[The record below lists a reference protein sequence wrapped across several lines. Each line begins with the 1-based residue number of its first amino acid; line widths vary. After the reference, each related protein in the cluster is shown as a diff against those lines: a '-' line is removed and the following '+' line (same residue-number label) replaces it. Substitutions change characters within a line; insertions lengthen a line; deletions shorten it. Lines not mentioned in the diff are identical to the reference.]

1 MEVNHMPQENKKHK
15 IFTNGSTWLKAD
27 FHLHTKADKEFT
39 YTDEEDDFIKAYIY
53 GLKEQDIK
61 IGVITNHNK
70 FVKDEFSALRKKAK
84 KKDILLLPGVELSIN
99 DGANGIHTLIVFSD
113 QWLDNGNDYIS
124 PFITTMFPGKAEN
137 EYQHENGRSDKNILQ
152 VVEELEK
159 TNRDYF
165 LIFAHV
171 EQSSG
176 LWQEMKGGK
185 LGDFKEKRYAIV
197 RQRTLGFQKVRTH
210 DERVNVQ
217 RLLEKAN
224 WYPAEVEG
232 SDCKSMNA
240 IGRCGKQKDETGKEV
255 ERETWL
261 KIGEFTFEAVKY
273 ALADWQNRVRAKQ
286 PEKYP
291 HSHIKSIV
299 FDGGILDGQQVDFS
313 PELNALIGI
322 RGSGK
327 SSILES
333 VRYVLNIPFGE
344 KTTDQE
350 YKDALIAHTLGSGG
364 KATLVAIDKYGQE
377 YRISRILN
385 EQPEVF
391 IGDELK
397 PGIAIR
403 ETVIHKPIYFGQKDL
418 SSTGEGF
425 ENDLVEKLVGEKLQD
440 IRRQIEEQ
448 KFIVSGQCDKLLNL
462 ASIDE
467 KIKEYNDKQQDAE
480 YRLKIFK
487 DNGIEEK
494 LKRQTYFNTD
504 ERKIKA
510 ILTDI
515 NEYENAVTE
524 VVDQYEDEL
533 KNHLLYKSK
542 QNEDF
547 FIDFFKIYQD
557 GLDSLAA
564 IKTELEKIRIQFG
577 RLQEKKVRF
586 LAIKKEQS
594 EQFAETR
601 RKLEAN
607 LREQDNLLNLEEF
620 PQLQKTIETT
630 EQLLNSLHKESR
642 KRSVVKDELV
652 KALSKLND
660 LWHQEF
666 KLIDTEL
673 KKINE
678 NHTALQISS
687 QYKGDTS
694 AFLQFLKTIFKGS
707 RIRENSFRN
716 IVTKYT
722 DCASIFNAFAQVK
735 NEIGGSAE
743 IFDQY
748 FSDNL
753 KELLTWQ
760 TPNKFIIQYR
770 QKELHHHSLGQRA
783 SALILFVLSQKEH
796 DLVIIDQPE
805 DDLDNQTIYEDVIKL
820 VKKLK
825 PQTQFIFATHN
836 ANFPVLGDAEQIHA
850 CRYGDENI
858 RVNSGSIDSPVIQQ
872 EIVDIMEGGEDAFNK
887 RKEIYQIWKPRNS

>member
-1 MEVNHMPQENKKHK
+1 MPQENKKHK

-39 YTDEEDDFIKAYIY
+39 YTGAENNFIKTYIARF
-53 GLKEQDIK
+53 KEQNINV
-61 IGVITNHNK
+61 GVITNHNK

-84 KKDILLLPGVELSIN
+84 KEDILLLPGVELSIN
-99 DGANGIHTLIVFSD
+99 DGANGIHHTLVVFAD
-113 QWLDNGNDYIS
+113 QWLANGNDYIS
-124 PFITTMFPGKAEN
+124 PFITSMFPGKAEN

-165 LIFAHV
+165 LVFAHV
-171 EQSSG
+171 EQRNG

-185 LGDFKEKRYAIV
+185 LSDFNEKRYTVV
-197 RQRTLGFQKVRTH
+197 RQRTLGFQKVRT
-210 DERVNVQ
+210 DNDRG
-217 RLLEKAN
+217 RIKGLLKN
-224 WYPAEVEG
+224 WYPAELEG
-232 SDCKSMNA
+232 SDNKSIDE
-240 IGRCGKQKDETGKEV
+240 IGSKDG
-255 ERETWL
+255 ETWL
-261 KIGEFTFEAVKY
+261 KIGDFTFEAVKY
-273 ALADWQNRVRAKQ
+273 ALADFKNRVSAKQ
-286 PEKYP
+286 PERYS
-291 HSHIKSIV
+291 HSHIKSIA

-333 VRYVLNIPFGE
+333 IRYVLNIPFGK
-344 KTTDQE
+344 KTPDHDRR
-350 YKDALIAHTLGSGG
+350 YKGDLVAHTLGSGG
-364 KATLVAIDKYGQE
+364 KATIVAVDKYEQE
-377 YRISRILN
+377 YRVSRILN

-391 IGDELK
+391 IDDELK

-448 KFIVSGQCDKLLNL
+448 KFIVSGQCDKLVNL
-462 ASIDE
+462 DSIDE
-467 KIKEYNDKQQDAE
+467 KIKENSDKQQDAG

-487 DNGIEEK
+487 DNDIEEK

-510 ILTDI
+510 ILNDI
-515 NEYENAVTE
+515 NEYENAATE

-533 KNHLLYKSK
+533 KNHLLYKSRE
-542 QNEDF
+542 NEAF
-547 FIDFFKIYQD
+547 FNVFFKVYQD
-557 GLDSLAA
+557 GLDSFGV
-564 IKTELEKIRIQFG
+564 IKTELGKIREHLG
-577 RLQEKKVRF
+577 KLQEKKVEF
-586 LAIKKEQS
+586 LAVKKEQS
-594 EQFAETR
+594 EQFAEIR
-601 RKLEAN
+601 RKLEAD
-607 LREQDNLLNLEEF
+607 LREQDKQLNLEEF
-620 PQLQKTIETT
+620 PKLQKTIETT
-630 EQLLNSLHKESR
+630 KQLLNSLRKEGQ
-642 KRSVVKDELV
+642 KRSVIKDELV

-678 NHTALQISS
+678 NQTALQISS
-687 QYKGDTS
+687 KYKGDAS
-694 AFLQFLKTIFKGS
+694 AFLQFLKTIFRGS

-716 IVTKYT
+716 IVNKYT
-722 DCASIFNAFAQVK
+722 DCALIFNDFAKVK
-735 NEIGGSAE
+735 NEIRGSAE
-743 IFDQY
+743 TFEKY
-748 FSDNL
+748 FFDNL

-770 QKELHHHSLGQRA
+770 QKELQYHSLGQRA
-783 SALILFVLSQKEH
+783 SALILFVLSQKEN

-850 CRYGDENI
+850 CQYGDGSI
-858 RVNSGSIDSPVIQQ
+858 QSNSGSIDSPVIQQ

-887 RKEIYQIWKPRNS
+887 RKEIYQIWKPRNSWK

>member
-1 MEVNHMPQENKKHK
+1 
-15 IFTNGSTWLKAD
+15 
-27 FHLHTKADKEFT
+27 
-39 YTDEEDDFIKAYIY
+39 
-53 GLKEQDIK
+53 
-61 IGVITNHNK
+61 
-70 FVKDEFSALRKKAK
+70 
-84 KKDILLLPGVELSIN
+84 
-99 DGANGIHTLIVFSD
+99 
-113 QWLDNGNDYIS
+113 
-124 PFITTMFPGKAEN
+124 
-137 EYQHENGRSDKNILQ
+137 GRSDKNILQ
-152 VVEELEK
+152 VAEELEK
-159 TNRDYF
+159 IHRDYF

-171 EQSSG
+171 EQGNG
-176 LWQEMKGGK
+176 LWQAMEGGK
-185 LGDFKEKRYAIV
+185 LGDFKEKRYALV

-210 DERVNVQ
+210 DERANVQ
-217 RLLEKAN
+217 RLLKETN

-232 SDCKSMNA
+232 SDCKLMNA

-255 ERETWL
+255 DRETWL

-273 ALADWQNRVRAKQ
+273 ALADWPNRVRAKQ

-313 PELNALIGI
+313 AELNTLIGI

-327 SSILES
+327 SSVLES

-344 KTTDQE
+344 KTKDQQ

-364 KATLVAIDKYGQE
+364 KATIVAVDKYEQE
-377 YRISRILN
+377 YRISRIFN
-385 EQPEVF
+385 EQPKVF
-391 IGDELK
+391 VGDELK
-397 PGIAIR
+397 PGIALR

-425 ENDLVEKLVGEKLQD
+425 EKDLVEKLVGEKLQD

-467 KIKEYNDKQQDAE
+467 KIKENNDKQQDAE
-480 YRLKIFK
+480 YRLKIFQ
-487 DNGIEEK
+487 DNGIEDK
-494 LKRQTYFNTD
+494 LKKQTYFNTD
-504 ERKIKA
+504 KRKIKA
-510 ILTDI
+510 ILNDI
-515 NEYENAVTE
+515 HEYENAVTE

-533 KNHLLYKSK
+533 KNHLLYRSK
-542 QNEDF
+542 QNEAFFNDF
-547 FIDFFKIYQD
+547 FTTYQA
-557 GLDSLAA
+557 GLDSFAA
-564 IKTELEKIRIQFG
+564 IKAELRKIRVQSNK
-577 RLQEKKVRF
+577 LQEKKAAFIER
-586 LAIKKEQS
+586 KKEQS
-594 EQFAETR
+594 EQFAEIR
-601 RKLEAN
+601 RKLEAD
-607 LREQDNLLNLEEF
+607 LRQQDKQLNLEEF

-630 EQLLNSLHKESR
+630 KQLLKSLHKESR
-642 KRSVVKDELV
+642 KRSVIKDELV

-678 NHTALQISS
+678 NNTALQISS
-687 QYKGDTS
+687 TYKGDTS
-694 AFLQFLKTIFKGS
+694 EFLQFLTTIFRGS

-716 IVTKYT
+716 IVHKHT
-722 DCASIFNAFAQVK
+722 DCTSIFNDLDKVK
-735 NEIGGSAE
+735 KEIGGSAE
-743 IFDQY
+743 TFEQY
-748 FSDNL
+748 FFDNL

-760 TPNKFIIQYR
+760 TPNRFIVQYR

-783 SALILFVLSQKEH
+783 SALILFVLSQKEN

-836 ANFPVLGDAEQIHA
+836 PNFPVLGDAEQIHA
-850 CRYGDENI
+850 CRYGDETVQI
-858 RVNSGSIDSPVIQQ
+858 NSGSIDSPIIQQ

-887 RKEIYQIWKPRNS
+887 RKEIYQIWKPQNSLK